1 MLRII
6 LYLILILLTHSVSA
20 KDVVILFDQTSSVM
34 PAKSNSKTL
43 LSEITLAINSFFS
56 DEELNSYVWKVE
68 KGNFNDLQNSLKNK
82 NRLFHL
88 ISFGGASMNTETST
102 CSIDF
107 IEKDQAFSSN
117 SSQLDTELQNFYSPH
132 IYGASNLNN
141 PKYESPELAQWQ
153 VWQNIKKQNIFW
165 REYYQIVIS
174 DGGAPKDGD
183 CQNDQTIQE
192 RINNWSSQNNITE
205 LLVLKYEGDYSK
217 NKKLRITVNKISS
230 LESSQDI
237 YQKIYQINERLEKQ
251 LLELQNTTKLSA
263 TIGLLITIILVILM
277 QAGFALLEVGFNAAK
292 NAVNIMFKNFMDFS
306 IGVILFFLIG
316 YALMFGNSYGGFVGF
331 DISHL
336 ALNGLPS
343 EKLLFLFHAVF
354 AATAATIF
362 SGSVAGR
369 LKLTVYIWAS
379 IAITVIIYPISGHW
393 AWAEGGWLQQLGFHD
408 FAGSVV
414 VHAVGGFAGLAGAL
428 VLGSR
433 LGRLGY
439 MGNLSAKNDKS
450 LLDKLKYKDL
460 LPHNLSLAGLG
471 VFLLWIG
478 WYGFNIGGVFA
489 ANDTDQKLI
498 ATIALNTTL
507 SAAAGAVTVMLINS
521 LLSRYHKKPFLN
533 ETLNGAI
540 AGLVAITASCDAVEA
555 WAAISIGIIAGL
567 ILLEANHFMEKS
579 KKIDDPVSAW
589 IVHGICGIWGG
600 IAYGVYKLII
610 EFDYNQLL
618 VQVVGSFAIALWSFS
633 IMFIFFNM
641 LNKLLDGGIRV
652 DAKTE
657 IDGLDISTHSEK
669 AYSDVG

>member
-1 MLRII
+1 MPRIL
-6 LYLILILLTHSVSA
+6 LYLILIFLTPSVSA
-20 KDVVILFDQTSSVM
+20 TDVVILFDQTSSVI
-34 PAKSNSKTL
+34 PAKSKSKTL

-56 DEELNSYVWKVE
+56 NEKLNSDAWVIE
-68 KGNFNDLQNSLKNK
+68 KGNLDKLQTLLQQQ
-82 NRLFHL
+82 NRLLHL
-88 ISFGGASMNTETST
+88 ISFGGAEINNQT
-102 CSIDF
+102 CSINV
-107 IEKDQAFSSN
+107 IEKDQAFSSGN
-117 SSQLDTELQNFYSPH
+117 SSQLDNELQNFYSPH
-132 IYGASNLNN
+132 IYGASQLNN
-141 PKYESPELAQWQ
+141 PDYESPELAQWQ
-153 VWQNIKKQNIFW
+153 VWQQIKKQNLLW

-174 DGGAPKDGD
+174 DGGAPKNGD
-183 CQNDQTIQE
+183 CQNDQSIQE
-192 RINNWSSQNNITE
+192 RINNWSSQNDIKE
-205 LLVLKYEGDYSK
+205 LLVLNYKGSYTYNK
-217 NKKLRITVNKISS
+217 NLRITVNKVSS
-230 LESSQDI
+230 LESSKDI

-251 LLELQNTTKLSA
+251 LSELKDVTVLSA

-277 QAGFALLEVGFNAAK
+277 QAGFALLEVGFNASK

-316 YALMFGNSYGGFVGF
+316 YAFMFGSSYGGLIGF

-336 ALNGLPS
+336 ALNGLSS
-343 EKLLFLFHAVF
+343 EKLLFLFQAVF
-354 AATAATIF
+354 AATAATICA
-362 SGSVAGR
+362 GSVAGR
-369 LKLTVYIWAS
+369 LKLNVYIWAS
-379 IAITVIIYPISGHW
+379 IAITVIVYPISGHW
-393 AWAEGGWLQQLGFHD
+393 VWGGGWLSEYGFHD

-414 VHAVGGFAGLAGAL
+414 VHTVGGFAGLAGAL

-439 MGNLSAKNDKS
+439 MGNLSPKNDKS

-471 VFLLWIG
+471 VFLLWVG

-489 ANDTDQKLI
+489 GGEDQKLI
-498 ATIALNTTL
+498 AIIALNTTL
-507 SAAAGAVTVMLINS
+507 SAAAGAATVMLITS
-521 LLSRYHKKPFLN
+521 SLSRYHKKPFLN

-540 AGLVAITASCDAVEA
+540 AGLVAITAACDAVEP
-555 WAAISIGIIAGL
+555 WAAISIGIVAGL
-567 ILLEANHFMEKS
+567 ILAEVSHLMETS
-579 KKIDDPVSAW
+579 KKIDDPVGAW

-618 VQVVGSFAIALWSFS
+618 VQVVGSFAIAFWSFS
-633 IMFIFFNM
+633 IMFLFFSV

-657 IDGLDISTHSEK
+657 IEGLDISTHSEK